1 MKPTP
6 PEKEINRIE
15 QELDESKPPGENPRV
30 KGNDGAGGRGQ
41 PWKPGKKSLD
51 AVVTSALL
59 LFVVSA
65 ALAFAGRL
73 SPQQRM
79 QLTAGSAGGAVG
91 LLIGYGIGRLRP

>member
-1 MKPTP
+1 MKANHL
-6 PEKEINRIE
+6 ERIRVRGAMTVPVDVGSHGS
-15 QELDESKPPGENPRV
+15 QE
-30 KGNDGAGGRGQ
+30 
-41 PWKPGKKSLD
+41 KKSLD

-91 LLIGYGIGRLRP
+91 LLIGYSIGRLRP